1 MTGAAQ
7 AVRSSGPTD
16 AALAWEQ
23 FCEALKSAGQV
34 LRRPETPQDELTQAE
49 GLRFLVHMLRV
60 GFENGL
66 DFADPVYPVLERMI
80 DSTKVCE
87 GVTSDAR
94 YHHAFLDGSA
104 TYRIRGQRGG
114 APLIEFSSFTGKAGV
129 HAESRQVA
137 SLTERDLVV
146 GADGCFEV
154 VLSPEPQPHNW
165 LRTGPQARYL
175 MVRQYAHD
183 WSRLEEARMQIQRDG
198 VQGVRPPPGLAELQ
212 RGLSAAADFAVR
224 APAFW
229 AAVSDYWV
237 GLAVNRFVPQLQA
250 DSLTDIAAP
259 TGHQFSCGWFRLAPG
274 EALVA
279 RFAPVPVPY
288 WSLGLANYWY
298 ETIGFGE
305 GGSEIHNQ
313 SAQREPDGSVRAVIA
328 NAPRAGRGG
337 NWLDTRGHAQGTLVF
352 RWSRSREPVP
362 QIETEVVSLAGL
374 ERAR

>member
-1 MTGAAQ
+1 MTGSPPALRGTA
-7 AVRSSGPTD
+7 PID

-23 FCEALKSAGQV
+23 FCDALKRAGQV
-34 LRRPETPQDELTQAE
+34 LRRPQTPQDELTQAE

-66 DFADPVYPVLERMI
+66 DFADPVHPVLERMI
-80 DSTKVCE
+80 DATKVCE

-104 TYRIRGQRGG
+104 TYRIRGRRGG

-129 HAESRQVA
+129 QAESRQVA

-154 VLSPEPQPHNW
+154 VLSPEPQPQNW
-165 LRTGPQARYL
+165 LRTGPEARYL

-183 WSRLEEARMQIQRDG
+183 WSRLEEARMQIRRDG
-198 VQGVRPPPGLAELQ
+198 VQGLRPPLGLAELQ
-212 RGLSAAADFAVR
+212 RGLGAAADFAAR

-229 AAVSDYWV
+229 AAISDYWV
-237 GLAVNRFVPQLQA
+237 DFAVNRFVPQLQA
-250 DSLTDIAAP
+250 DPVTDIAAP

-274 EALVA
+274 EALVV
-279 RFAPVPVPY
+279 RFAPAAVPY

-305 GGSEIHNQ
+305 GGSEIHDRN
-313 SAQREPDGSVRAVIA
+313 ALREPDGSVRAVVA
-328 NAPRAGRGG
+328 DAPRSGRAG

-352 RWSRSREPVP
+352 RWSRSRDPVP
-362 QIETEVVSLAGL
+362 PIETQLVPLAAL
-374 ERAR
+374 ERSR